1 MDYIYILRDAVELGL
16 IWSLLA
22 LGVFVSFRILDFAD
36 LTVEGSMALGGAL
49 TASLMLKG
57 HPIFS
62 NYFVV
67 IILVIIF
74 GAIAGITTGVLHT
87 KLKIPGIL
95 AGIISMTA
103 LYSINLMIMKGA
115 SLYIP
120 EAITIYN
127 PLDWFFSNV
136 IVIENLATQR
146 FISKTLTSFLV
157 VGLFTTLIYWF
168 FGTEVGM
175 SVRTIGSN
183 KQMARAQGINTDK
196 MIIVGLAISNA
207 LIALTGSLYAQSFK
221 TSNMD
226 IGRGTIV
233 IGLAAI
239 ILGETIVGKK
249 TFKRWLIAVITGSIV
264 FQLLIGIAINL
275 GFSAN
280 NLKLLQAILI
290 AIVLANP
297 TIKTWIK
304 ERRNK
309 EKGESYA

>member
-1 MDYIYILRDAVELGL
+1 MEIIYILRDSVELGL
-16 IWSLLA
+16 IWALLA
-22 LGVFVSFRILDFAD
+22 LGVFVSFRILNFAD
-36 LTVEGSMALGGAL
+36 LTVEGSMGLGGAI
-49 TASLMLKG
+49 TASLMLNNN
-57 HPIFS
+57 PIFS

-67 IILVIIF
+67 MFIVIVF
-74 GAIAGITTGVLHT
+74 GALAGMTTGFLHT

-120 EAITIYN
+120 GAITIYN

-136 IVIENLATQR
+136 IVINNIQTQR
-146 FISKTLTSFLV
+146 FVSKAVTSLLI
-157 VGLFTTLIYWF
+157 VGLFTTLMYYF
-168 FGTEVGM
+168 FGTEIGM

-183 KQMARAQGINTDK
+183 KQMARAQGINTDR
-196 MIIVGLAISNA
+196 MIILGLAISNA
-207 LIALTGSLYAQSFK
+207 LIALTGSLYAQSFR

-226 IGRGTIV
+226 IGRGTII

-239 ILGETIVGKK
+239 ILGETIVGNK
-249 TFKRWLIAVITGSIV
+249 TFKRWLIAIITGSIV
-264 FQLLIGIAINL
+264 FQLLIGVAINL

-290 AIVLANP
+290 ALVLANP
-297 TIKTWIK
+297 TIKKWLK
-304 ERRNK
+304 ERFK
-309 EKGESYA
+309 KGDSYA